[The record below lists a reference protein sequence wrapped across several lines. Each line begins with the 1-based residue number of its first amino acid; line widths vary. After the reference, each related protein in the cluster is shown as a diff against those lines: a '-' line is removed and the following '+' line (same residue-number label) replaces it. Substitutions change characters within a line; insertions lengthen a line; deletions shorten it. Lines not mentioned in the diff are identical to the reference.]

1 LATPLRNEHA
11 DAGALVID
19 GIVVSKG
26 LALVEWH
33 ADFDA
38 AILQMTYRFGRWW
51 IDQQTSTP
59 LPLGITGWGCG
70 MHLLTS
76 HEALVPLADGHLP
89 SITRMLHPPASRGVR
104 GTVMCGAPAGRRP
117 AWSDPHKMQA
127 NPYSASLTFA
137 SSDAPVDAD
146 LDALVG
152 RAPTEAESWANQ
164 PSGNSYFFFS
174 GTVQSPQPV
183 HVQAGTKIDVWFPF
197 VLDTSLKYSL
207 TIGGNGFT
215 AIGPVDGTLAD
226 NTLHFVL
233 PAFTVAPGVELMGE
247 IESD

>member
-1 LATPLRNEHA
+1 M
-11 DAGALVID
+11 
-19 GIVVSKG
+19 IVSFK
-26 LALVEWH
+26 
-33 ADFDA
+33 
-38 AILQMTYRFGRWW
+38 T
-51 IDQQTSTP
+51 
-59 LPLGITGWGCG
+59 
-70 MHLLTS
+70 
-76 HEALVPLADGHLP
+76 
-89 SITRMLHPPASRGVR
+89 
-104 GTVMCGAPAGRRP
+104 
-117 AWSDPHKMQA
+117 
-127 NPYSASLTFA
+127 
-137 SSDAPVDAD
+137 
-146 LDALVG
+146 